1 MFRVTRKYSC
11 YRMRR
16 CFYISV
22 ICLLLITGEG
32 YSQYTPLDRCVRDS
46 LYRIMPHA
54 GQIQKAEINLEIA
67 QLIWDTLPLKAFR
80 NLQMALKVGI
90 AENNPALKARARIL
104 MGDYFVRSR
113 DFMWAQE
120 HYLAAGMIYNRN
132 RDTLGELNV
141 LAQIGSL
148 NQILGNYSDARN
160 YFIKGLKLAEST
172 KNPGLNGRFLNYLA
186 ANYQS
191 TREFDKAIDLY
202 RNALA
207 VFQRTSNKSGACEVL
222 NNMGSLYLDEDKNEL
237 ALAHYQDLL
246 KIADTNERGLTGTV
260 YTRIGHIYFKMN
272 DYVRSLEYN
281 RKALQLRRRF
291 RSAVEV
297 NSSLINIGGDF
308 YRMGKADSG
317 RYYIEKG
324 LNMALRNNRK
334 DLVANAYRHQYEYY
348 LRLGDFQQAL
358 EFYHNYS
365 AIAAMME
372 QERNKSNISILETN
386 QQIQR
391 IKASGKKLKTEL
403 EIKALTLEFQK
414 YQFNFVK
421 ILVGL
426 ASGLMIM
433 FLFQFLHTRRVRWDM
448 QKLNERLSD
457 EITERE
463 KTERQTREREKQFR
477 FLSENSIDFIM
488 HMDSQRQCIYSS
500 PASLKV
506 YGYNPEEV
514 LLLSPD
520 ALTHPDYY
528 DFTEGKFKEMIA
540 TRSSQQFIYQAKK
553 KNGNSFWVESILNPL
568 FDPITGI
575 FKGVVG
581 VTRDIQERKTKE
593 IEIMEGTKQKENL
606 LKEIHHR
613 VKNNFA
619 ILVSLINMQMAQT
632 KNQELFQSLTNLQ
645 LRIRTMALVHEMLY
659 RSKDFENIS
668 FSDYLRSLTSVI
680 AGTYNRRDIVLN
692 FDADESVM
700 DIEASI
706 PLGLIVN
713 EIVSNSYKHAFPD
726 GRSGKIAISF
736 STNPETGNYCLVL
749 QDDGIGMP
757 AGIQLHQYKSMGL
770 QVVQILC
777 QQIEGELNLACDQG
791 TKFTIT
797 YKSAGK

>member
-1 MFRVTRKYSC
+1 
-11 YRMRR
+11 MRIG
-16 CFYISV
+16 FIISV
-22 ICLLLITGEG
+22 IYLFLFAGEG
-32 YSQYTPLDRCVRDS
+32 FSQYTPLDRCVRDS
-46 LYRIMPHA
+46 LYRIMPHS

-80 NLQMALKVGI
+80 NLQMALQVGI
-90 AENNPALKARARIL
+90 AEKDLALKARARIY
-104 MGDYFVRSR
+104 MGDYFVKRR
-113 DFMWAQE
+113 NFMWAQE
-120 HYLAAGMIYNRN
+120 HYLAADMIYNLSK
-132 RDTLGELNV
+132 DTLGELNV
-141 LAQIGSL
+141 LAQIGTL
-148 NQILGNYSDARN
+148 NRMLGNYSDARN
-160 YFIKGLKLAEST
+160 YFMKGLKLAEST
-172 KNPGLNGRFLNYLA
+172 NKPGLTGKFLNYLA

-191 TREFDKAIDLY
+191 TREFEKAIVLY
-202 RNALA
+202 KNALA
-207 VFQRTSNKSGACEVL
+207 VFQRTNDKSAECDVL
-222 NNMGSLYLDEDKNEL
+222 NNIGSLYLDEDKNEL
-237 ALAHYQDLL
+237 ALAHFRDLL
-246 KIADTNERGLTGTV
+246 KIADTNERGLIGTV
-260 YTRIGHIYFKMN
+260 YTRIGHVYFKMK
-272 DYVRSLEYN
+272 DYKRSLEYN
-281 RKALQLRRRF
+281 RMALQIRRRF

-308 YRMGKADSG
+308 YMMGKTDSG
-317 RYYIEKG
+317 RYYIERG
-324 LNMALRNNRK
+324 LNMALRNNRQ
-334 DLVANAYRHQYEYY
+334 DLVANAYRHQYLYY
-348 LRLGDFQQAL
+348 QSLGDFRLAL
-358 EFYHNYS
+358 DYYHKYS
-365 AIAAMME
+365 AAAAVME
-372 QERNKSNISILETN
+372 QERTRSNISILETTK
-386 QQIQR
+386 QIQS
-391 IKASGKKLKTEL
+391 IKASGKKIKTEHEL
-403 EIKALTLEFQK
+403 QTLTSEFQE
-414 YQFNFVK
+414 YEITFVK
-421 ILVGL
+421 ILTRL
-426 ASGLMIM
+426 ASVLMII
-433 FLFQFLHTRRVRWDM
+433 FLIQFLYTRRVRRDM

-463 KTERQTREREKQFR
+463 KTESQTREREQQFR

-520 ALTHPDYY
+520 ALTHHDYLE
-528 DFTEGKFKEMIA
+528 FTEGKFKEMLA

-668 FSDYLRSLTSVI
+668 FSDYLRSLASVI
-680 AGTYNRRDIVLN
+680 AGTYNRRDIILSL
-692 FDADESVM
+692 DADESVM

-713 EIVSNSYKHAFPD
+713 EILSNSYKHAFPD
-726 GRSGKIAISF
+726 GRSGHIGIAF
-736 STNPETGNYCLVL
+736 STDAETGNYCLVL

-777 QQIEGELNLACDQG
+777 QQIEGDLNLTCDQG

-797 YKSAGK
+797 YKSTGK